1 MVNEAVNPQ
10 MIKPGNFKMM
20 YKKGKYP
27 FLSLVLFLFLSQT
40 AWATEI
46 KTTVDRNPVSITES
60 FQITFTATES
70 PDDDPDFSPLESDFE
85 ILNQNH
91 RNNLS
96 WINGKSTRSIQWILN
111 VMPRQAGKL
120 IIPSVSFGDDVSQ
133 PVEIVVTKNL
143 SPSSNN
149 TNDDLFLEVEATPER
164 PFVQS
169 QILYTLRLYRRVQL
183 AQASLNEPELTDA
196 VIEKLGEDKN
206 YNTDINGVAYVVTE
220 RKYAIFP
227 QKSGM
232 ATIEPLVLT
241 AEVVS
246 SSRPRFNGF
255 FNRQVTKTKRVT
267 SRAITLNVQA
277 APIDFK
283 GKHWIP
289 AEQVYIEEKWS
300 GDTENMKVGE
310 PLTRTLTI
318 LAKGTTVAQLP
329 ELHNEIKTAQLKTYP
344 DQPILKEKKEA
355 DGLIALREEKIA
367 YIPSKSGSYTLPA
380 IEIPWFNTQTQ
391 TMEIARIAEKR
402 ISTIASAPSQKSD
415 AVIESPVQINT
426 VDAEP
431 VIHTVENKLWM
442 WLSIVLALGWLV
454 TVFFFINKSR
464 SKSKEKP
471 VSIREIKLKETVKAL
486 KHACAENNNIATKD
500 ALLAWGKIKFNSNS
514 LSAIASNSEARL
526 RDEIDLLNQSLYG
539 NQKGQWQGKKLFQF
553 FVENSAREKVA
564 KKIDD
569 SLEPLYKV

>member
-1 MVNEAVNPQ
+1 
-10 MIKPGNFKMM
+10 MM
-20 YKKGKYP
+20 YIKGNNL
-27 FLSLVLFLFLSQT
+27 FLSLVLFILSIHT
-40 AWATEI
+40 VLATEI
-46 KTTVDRNPVSITES
+46 KATVDRNPVSINES
-60 FQITFTATES
+60 IKITFTASES
-70 PDDDPDFSPLESDFE
+70 PDDDPDFSPLERDFE

-96 WINGKSTRSIQWILN
+96 WINGKSTRSIQWILK

-120 IIPSVSFGDDVSQ
+120 IIPSVSFGDDLSN
-133 PVEIVVTKNL
+133 PVEILVTKSL
-143 SPSSNN
+143 SPSSSNN

-164 PFVQS
+164 PYVQS

-227 QKSGM
+227 QKSGI

-267 SRAITLNVQA
+267 SRAITLTVQA

-329 ELHNEIKTAQLKTYP
+329 ELHSEIKTAQLKTYP

-391 TMEIARIAEKR
+391 TMEIARIAEKS
-402 ISTIASAPSQKSD
+402 ISTITSAPSQKSD
-415 AVIESPVQINT
+415 AVIESPVQINA

-431 VIHTVENKLWM
+431 VIHTVENKFWM
-442 WLSIVLALGWLV
+442 WLSIALALGWLM
-454 TVFFFINKSR
+454 TIFFFIDKSR
-464 SKSKEKP
+464 SKLKEKP
-471 VSIREIKLKETVKAL
+471 VDIREIKLKETVKAL
-486 KHACAENNNIATKD
+486 KQACAENNNVAAKN

-526 RDEIDLLNQSLYG
+526 RDEIDLLNQSLYA
-539 NQKGQWQGKKLFQF
+539 NQKGQWRGKKLFQF

-564 KKIDD
+564 KKVNDA
-569 SLEPLYKV
+569 LEPLYKV